1 MVIKKLALPRRTF
14 IRGLGATLALPL
26 LDAMVPAMSAQSNMS
41 KASNVAKAPRF
52 AAIYVGNGANM
63 NDWTPAGD
71 GAGFEFSPILK
82 PLEAFR
88 DRTVVFT
95 GLDNFPATDQGDS
108 GGQHPRAAPAFMSCV
123 HPKQTEGADVQAG
136 TTIDQLIAQ
145 KICRDAKLSSLEIA
159 VDRNDVVGACDHGYA
174 CAYMNSMSWKTP
186 TMPLPAETHPRFVF
200 ERLFGSGDTAEER
213 VRRSRE
219 DRSIL
224 DGLSQEIEHLRRKL
238 GQRDGVKL
246 SEYLDAIRE
255 VEQRIA
261 RSESSNG
268 DVTVPARPVGVPDTF
283 REYAELMFDLQV
295 LAFQADITRVS
306 SFMMARENVNRAYG
320 EIGLPEAHH
329 AMSHHGNNPEKMAVF
344 TRLNTYHVET
354 LAYFVKKLQAIP
366 DGDGTLLD
374 HTVVLYGSGMS
385 DGNTHNN
392 YNVPV
397 VVVGGRDLEMKGNR
411 HLTYAKGTPLAN
423 LSMSL
428 LDKFG
433 VNVERF
439 GDSTGRLDLLSG
451 V

>member
-1 MVIKKLALPRRTF
+1 MVITKMALPRRTF
-14 IRGLGATLALPL
+14 IRGIGATLALPL
-26 LDAMVPAMSAQSNMS
+26 LDAMVPAMSAVS
-41 KASNVAKAPRF
+41 KGAPRF
-52 AAIYVGNGANM
+52 AAIYCGNGANM
-63 NDWTPAGD
+63 NDWTPAAD
-71 GAGFEFSPILK
+71 GAGFAFSPILK
-82 PLEAFR
+82 PLEPFR

-145 KICRDAKLSSLEIA
+145 RIGRDSKLTSLELA

-186 TMPLPAETHPRFVF
+186 TMPLPSETNPRYVF
-200 ERLFGSGDTAEER
+200 ERLFGSGDTAEAR
-213 VRRSRE
+213 AARSQE

-224 DGLSQEIEHLRRKL
+224 DGVAEEISQLRRKL
-238 GQRDGVKL
+238 GRRDGVKL
-246 SEYLDAIRE
+246 SEYLDAVRD

-261 RSESSNG
+261 KSESSHS
-268 DVTVPARPVGVPDTF
+268 DMTVPPRPVGVPETF
-283 REYAELMFDLQV
+283 KEYAELMFDLQV
-295 LAFQADITRVS
+295 LAFQADVTRVS
-306 SFMMARENVNRAYG
+306 SFLMARENVNRSYG

-329 AMSHHGNNPEKMAVF
+329 AMSHHGNNPDKMAVF
-344 TRLNTYHVET
+344 TKLNTYHVET
-354 LAYFVKKLQAIP
+354 LAYFLKKLQAIP

-374 HTVVLYGSGMS
+374 HSIVLYGSGMS

-392 YNVPV
+392 YSVPV
-397 VVVGGRDLEMKGNR
+397 VVVGGHDLQLKGNR
-411 HLTYAKGTPLAN
+411 HLKYPKGTPLAN
-423 LSMSL
+423 LSVSL
-428 LDKFG
+428 MDKFG

-439 GDSTGRLDLLSG
+439 GDSTGKLDLLSG

>member
-1 MVIKKLALPRRTF
+1 MVITKIALPRRTF
-14 IRGLGATLALPL
+14 LRGMGATLALPF
-26 LDAMVPAMSAQSNMS
+26 LDAMAPAMSAQS
-41 KASNVAKAPRF
+41 KAAPRF
-52 AAIYVGNGANM
+52 AAIYCGNGANM
-63 NDWTPAGD
+63 FDWTPPTEGI
-71 GAGFEFSPILK
+71 GFTFSPILK

-88 DRTVVFT
+88 DRTLVFT

-123 HPKQTEGADVQAG
+123 HPKQTEGADVEAG

-145 KICRDAKLSSLEIA
+145 QICRDSKLSSLELA

-174 CAYMNSMSWKTP
+174 CAYMNSMSWRTP
-186 TMPLPAETHPRFVF
+186 TMPLPAETNPRFVF
-200 ERLFGSGDTAEER
+200 ERLFGSGDTPEAR
-213 VRRSRE
+213 VARSRE

-224 DGLSQEIEHLRRKL
+224 DGVSQEISHLIRKL
-238 GQRDGVKL
+238 GPRDGVKL
-246 SEYLDAIRE
+246 REYLDSIRD
-255 VEQRIA
+255 VERRIA
-261 RSESSNG
+261 RNESHNS
-268 DVTVPARPVGVPDTF
+268 DFAVPERPAGVPGTF

-295 LAFQADITRVS
+295 LAFQADITRVC
-306 SFMMARENVNRAYG
+306 SFMMARENVNRSYA

-329 AMSHHGNNPEKMAVF
+329 SMSHHGNNPEKMKDF
-344 TRLNTYHVET
+344 SKLNTYHVET
-354 LAYFVKKLQAIP
+354 LAYFVKKLEAIA

-374 HTVVLYGSGMS
+374 HSIVLYGSGMS

-397 VVVGGRDLEMKGNR
+397 VVVGGRDQRVKGNR
-411 HLTYAKGTPLAN
+411 HLTYPKGTPLAN

-428 LDKFG
+428 MDKFG

-439 GDSTGRLDLLSG
+439 GDSTGKLDLLSG